1 MKPDKSHHKKLKL
14 NPQKVSGGLKMVS
27 GKRIAS
33 DFKVF
38 SRGYLRNRFGL
49 FFGLIF
55 PVILILIFGA
65 IFSGG
70 SSGTINVYVQN
81 QDTKAPPQADIA
93 SQFITALNSSSTIRV
108 ITVNATED
116 FPKYLADHSASD
128 GIVIPENFSANYLAG
143 HQVNVTVY
151 GNPTSASSG
160 IVSGTVNG
168 YANYFNLNYYQKNA
182 VPIIGIESATVNTQ
196 QTKYIDFL
204 IPGLIGFSILTSPMF
219 SLVNISSEYKKTKL
233 FKQLSLTP
241 LTKMEWLTSK
251 MLWYIV
257 LTIIGFILMVGV
269 GVFAF
274 GAHVTLTA
282 GLIPFLVLGPMLF
295 AALGM
300 LVGTVTKSPETAG
313 VVGNIVTFPM
323 MFLSGTF
330 FPIST
335 MPQYLQTLAH
345 ILPLFYV
352 IEGLNNVMV
361 YGNAIGAL
369 IDFAV
374 VAVITAIFFGLAV
387 KLFKWRED

>member
-1 MKPDKSHHKKLKL
+1 
-14 NPQKVSGGLKMVS
+14 MVS
-27 GKRIAS
+27 GKRILS

-38 SRGYLRNRFGL
+38 SRGYLRNKFGL

-70 SSGTINVYVQN
+70 SSGTLNVYVQN
-81 QDTKAPPQADIA
+81 LDTNAPPQADIA
-93 SQFITALNSSSTIRV
+93 SQFLTALNTSTTIKV
-108 ITVNATED
+108 ITVNATDD
-116 FPKYLADHSASD
+116 FSKYLAAHSSSD
-128 GIVIPENFSANYLAG
+128 GIVIPENFSMNYLAG

-151 GNPTSASSG
+151 GNPSSASSG

-168 YANYFNLNYYQKNA
+168 YANYFNLNYYKQNA
-182 VPIIGIESATVNTQ
+182 IPVIGIQSATVNTQ

-251 MLWYIV
+251 VMWYIV
-257 LTIIGFILMVGV
+257 LTIAGFLLMVGV

-274 GAHVTLTA
+274 GAHVTLNV
-282 GLIPFLVLGPMLF
+282 GLIPFLFLGPMLF

-313 VVGNIVTFPM
+313 VIGNIVTFPM

-335 MPQYLQTLAH
+335 MPQYLQNLAH

-361 YGNAIGAL
+361 YGNVTGAL

-374 VAVITAIFFGLAV
+374 IAIITAVFFGLAV

>member
-1 MKPDKSHHKKLKL
+1 
-14 NPQKVSGGLKMVS
+14 MVS
-27 GKRIAS
+27 VKRIAS
-33 DFKVF
+33 DFRVF
-38 SRGYLRNRFGL
+38 SRGYLRNKFGL

-70 SSGTINVYVQN
+70 SSTIDVYVQN
-81 QDTKAPPQADIA
+81 QDTNAPTQANIA
-93 SQFITALNSSSTIRV
+93 SQFLTALNSSTTIRV
-108 ITVNATED
+108 ITVNATVD
-116 FPKYLADHSASD
+116 FTKYLADHSKSE
-128 GIVIPENFSANYLAG
+128 GLIIPENFTADYLSG
-143 HQVNVTVY
+143 HQVNITVY
-151 GNPTSASSG
+151 GNPSSASSG

-168 YANYFNLNYYQKNA
+168 YANYFNLNYYKQNA
-182 VPIIGIESATVNTQ
+182 TPIIGIKSTTLNRYYT
-196 QTKYIDFL
+196 YIDYL

-251 MLWYIV
+251 VLWYIV
-257 LTIIGFILMVGV
+257 LTVAGFLLMVGV
-269 GVFAF
+269 GIFVF
-274 GAHVTLTA
+274 GAHVTLTV

-300 LVGTVTKSPETAG
+300 LVGTVTKNPETAG
-313 VVGNIVTFPM
+313 VIGNIVTFPM

-335 MPQYLQTLAH
+335 MPQYLQTAAH
-345 ILPLFYV
+345 VLPLFYV

-361 YGNAIGAL
+361 FGNIAGAL
-369 IDFAV
+369 NDLAV
-374 VAVITAIFFGLAV
+374 LAVITTVIFALAI